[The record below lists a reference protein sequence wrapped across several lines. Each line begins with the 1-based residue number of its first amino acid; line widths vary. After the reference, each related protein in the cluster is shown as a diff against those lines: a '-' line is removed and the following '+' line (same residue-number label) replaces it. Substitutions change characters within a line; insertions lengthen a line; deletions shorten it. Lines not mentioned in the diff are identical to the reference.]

1 MKKYRVKE
9 GSPLEFMM
17 FMAVVCILMATG
29 IAIGSTTYL
38 GG

>member
-17 FMAVVCILMATG
+17 FMAAVCIMVAVG

-38 GG
+38 GA